1 MGCLSVEAWCLKGDA
16 EMGMRGLMGNRGVL
30 VSAVVVLAAGA
41 AVGGVQAASASSA
54 GLPAP
59 VAVPV
64 AAALAAPAAGAV
76 QGGIVLDGVTGEGTA
91 IAGGIDV
98 VKFSDV
104 VKSPV
109 TAGGGGGGAGKPQ
122 VADLQVTGVV
132 DAGYPV
138 LFRNVTTGRH
148 MRAVA
153 LTLCTDAKRCAAT
166 AYLGVDLADAVLT
179 HVAVGA
185 EGQVEFFLAFRQITW
200 KFLRNGTVVSQSQF
214 TVV

>member
-1 MGCLSVEAWCLKGDA
+1 
-16 EMGMRGLMGNRGVL
+16 MRLGNRGVL
-30 VSAVVVLAAGA
+30 VSAVVVLAAGL
-41 AVGGVQAASASSA
+41 AVGGVRAANASSTGTRVA
-54 GLPAP
+54 EAAP
-59 VAVPV
+59 VA
-64 AAALAAPAAGAV
+64 LAVPAAGPV

-98 VKFSDV
+98 VRFSDV

-109 TAGGGGGGAGKPQ
+109 AAGGGGAGKPQ
-122 VADLQVTGVV
+122 VADLQITGVL

-148 MRAVA
+148 VRSVV
-153 LTLCTDAKRCAAT
+153 LTLCTDARRCAAT

-179 HVAVGA
+179 HVAVGSD
-185 EGQVEFFLAFRQITW
+185 GQVEFFLAFRQITW
-200 KFLRNGTVVSQSQF
+200 KFLRNGAVVSQSQF

>member
-1 MGCLSVEAWCLKGDA
+1 
-16 EMGMRGLMGNRGVL
+16 MRGWTGGRGVL
-30 VSAVVVLAAGA
+30 VSAVVVVVAAGV
-41 AVGGVQAASASSA
+41 AVGGVQVANASSA
-54 GLPAP
+54 ALPAP
-59 VAVPV
+59 AAAPIV
-64 AAALAAPAAGAV
+64 AALAVPAPGAV
-76 QGGIVLDGVTGEGTA
+76 QGGIVVDGVTGEGTA

-109 TAGGGGGGAGKPQ
+109 TAGGGGAGKPQ
-122 VADLQVTGVV
+122 VADLQVTGVL
-132 DAGYPV
+132 DAGYPA

-148 MRAVA
+148 MRTVA

-179 HVAVGA
+179 HVAVDAGGA
-185 EGQVEFFLAFRQITW
+185 VQFFFAFRQITW

-214 TVV
+214 TVA